1 MALTQLHQDSPV
13 LSPNDV
19 EEALNSQTFLSI
31 FDRSTFERAELIEK
45 LTDEGAK
52 VKMRST
58 GPEDISF
65 QIDKARGE
73 PDSYV
78 IPGKGKPAKAFPV
91 KAAVYVAANR
101 DYPQF
106 GGASWKSEKGSDGY
120 INVVPVPAKPG
131 LIEFELVRE

>member
-1 MALTQLHQDSPV
+1 MALTQLHQDNPV
-13 LSPNDV
+13 MSAAQV
-19 EEALNSQTFLSI
+19 EEVLNSQTFLSI
-31 FDRSTFERAELIEK
+31 FDRSTFERAEIIEK

-52 VKMRST
+52 VKMRSI
-58 GPEDISF
+58 GAEDITF
-65 QIDKARGE
+65 QVDKARGE
-73 PDSYV
+73 PDTFV

-106 GGASWKSEKGSDGY
+106 GGPSWKSEKGADGY
-120 INVVPVPAKPG
+120 VNVVPIPARPG